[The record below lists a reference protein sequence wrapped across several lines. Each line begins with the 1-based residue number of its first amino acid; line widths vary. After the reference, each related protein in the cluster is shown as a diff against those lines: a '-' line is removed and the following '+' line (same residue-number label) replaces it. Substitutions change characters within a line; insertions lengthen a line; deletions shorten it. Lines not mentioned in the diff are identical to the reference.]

1 MAQNYI
7 DSIAKM
13 RRAGNAELKR
23 EKTMLKFEKADKQEV
38 TKCRQNGKGV
48 KRTLGQK
55 TEDRTDEIYSG

>member
-23 EKTMLKFEKADKQEV
+23 KKQMLKFEKADKQEV
-38 TKCRQNGKGV
+38 TKCS
-48 KRTLGQK
+48 K
-55 TEDRTDEIYSG
+55 TEKV